1 MALDSVSV
9 SEPFHEERR
18 RAHSTRLGTG
28 TMACPV
34 CDAPVMPTSPLSP
47 ADLIV
52 CPYCLHSGVVRTFLS
67 LAPPT
72 RPARVAVYVTVA
84 PRQAPNPAGARPSP
98 SGDG

>member
-1 MALDSVSV
+1 V

-28 TMACPV
+28 TMACPL

-52 CPYCLHSGVVRTFLS
+52 CPYCLHSGIVRDFLS

-72 RPARVAVYVTVA
+72 RPARVAVYVTFGRR
-84 PRQAPNPAGARPSP
+84 PEPNPAAARRGPPAGGS
-98 SGDG
+98 